1 MKHFQG
7 GTSYASKILVNL
19 MTSWFLGGVGYAFH
33 VMFLSNF
40 HLLQEYGCA
49 WFICCVHVF
58 DMQLA

>member
-1 MKHFQG
+1 
-7 GTSYASKILVNL
+7 